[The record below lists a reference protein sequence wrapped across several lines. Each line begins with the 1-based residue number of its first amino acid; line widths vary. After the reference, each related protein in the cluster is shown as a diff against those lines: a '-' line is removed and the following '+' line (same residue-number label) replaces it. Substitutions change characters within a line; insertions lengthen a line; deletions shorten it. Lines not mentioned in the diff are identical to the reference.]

1 MKLSDNT
8 GARVTVVLRWVGVP
22 REIRW
27 TVDREEHIARHN
39 VAPGEVEELL
49 TSRPLWLETKGD
61 VVVVAGVVASGRYL
75 LAVVI
80 PQDHQGATFIV
91 TARDM
96 TSDEKRIYR
105 RKAR

>member
-1 MKLSDNT
+1 M
-8 GARVTVVLRWVGVP
+8 
-22 REIRW
+22 
-27 TVDREEHIARHN
+27 
-39 VAPGEVEELL
+39 
-49 TSRPLWLETKGD
+49 SRPLRLEPKGE
-61 VVVVAGVVASGRYL
+61 VVVVAGVLLSGRYL

-96 TSDEKRIYR
+96 TIDEKRIYR